1 MYIISLLINRKI
13 CRFVDR
19 QKIDL
24 ISLERKERRDPPKF
38 SEQLTDVT
46 IFEGIYNN
54 IFIYLLL
61 NQFNQLGSTAKL
73 RCEVKGKPTPKIE
86 WLKNG
91 EVKHYKNIY
100 VTEK

>member
-1 MYIISLLINRKI
+1 MLLSSKVYLTPDSISFLIY
-13 CRFVDR
+13 FF
-19 QKIDL
+19 L
-24 ISLERKERRDPPKF
+24 
-38 SEQLTDVT
+38 
-46 IFEGIYNN
+46 
-54 IFIYLLL
+54 
-61 NQFNQLGSTAKL
+61 LGSAAKL